1 MMAEVESGLRHK
13 ELVKIK
19 GTDLEITKLSL
30 GSAPLSGLF
39 RTVSDAESDELI
51 SLTLNSGIR
60 HIDSAPLYGYGMSEK
75 RIGRVVGRLQK
86 PVILSTK
93 VGRLLKTGKNQ
104 ELDKWPGT
112 DPKLEVYFDYTP
124 DGIRKSLEASFER
137 YGGIQ
142 APIVYIHDPDD
153 WISDA
158 INVVYPI
165 LDDLRRQGVIKA
177 VGVGVNH
184 VNTAISV
191 IKDTDLNIALL
202 AGRFTLLD
210 QSSQDELYPL
220 ALERNVSIVAAGVM
234 NSGILADPKP
244 GAHYDYEPAKLELVN
259 RALEIQKSLSNFDVP
274 LMAAALQFPLRHS
287 AVTTVLVGAA
297 TASEM
302 LENIKNFDLEIPAQA
317 WQTLEDAKLIETIKG
332 S

>member
-1 MMAEVESGLRHK
+1 MTARH
-13 ELVKIK
+13 EQLVRIK

-39 RTVSDAESDELI
+39 RTVTEAESDELI
-51 SLTLNSGIR
+51 EFAINNGML

-75 RIGRVVGRLQK
+75 RIARVLNKTEKKV
-86 PVILSTK
+86 VLSTK
-93 VGRLLKTGKNQ
+93 VGRLLKVGQNQ

-112 DPKLEVYFDYTP
+112 DTNLEVYFDYSP

-137 YGGIQ
+137 YGNRQ
-142 APIVYIHDPDD
+142 AEIVYIHDPDD

-184 VNTAISV
+184 VKTAIAV

-202 AGRFTLLD
+202 AGRYTLLD

-220 ALERNVSIVAAGVM
+220 ALKKNVSIVAAGVM
-234 NSGILADPKP
+234 NSGILANPVQ
-244 GAHYDYEPAKLELVN
+244 GAHYDYEPAKAELVN
-259 RALEIQKSLSNFDVP
+259 RAVAIKEVLAKYQVP
-274 LMAAALQFPLRHS
+274 LTAAALQFPLRHEAVSTVLIGS
-287 AVTTVLVGAA
+287 AVL
-297 TASEM
+297 SEM
-302 LENIKNFDLEIPAQA
+302 QSNLRDFDSDIPSEAWRELEE
-317 WQTLEDAKLIETIKG
+317 TGLIREVK
-332 S
+332 

>member
-1 MMAEVESGLRHK
+1 MRHS
-13 ELVKIK
+13 ELVGIK

-39 RTVSDAESDELI
+39 RTVTDQESDELVQ
-51 SLTLNSGIR
+51 LTLDANIR
-60 HIDSAPLYGYGMSEK
+60 HFDSAPLYGYGMSEQ
-75 RIGRVVGRLQK
+75 RIGRVVSKSNK
-86 PVILSTK
+86 PYVLSTK
-93 VGRLLKTGKNQ
+93 VGRLLKEGKNQ

-112 DPKLEVYFDYTP
+112 DPNLEVYFDYTP
-124 DGIRKSLEASFER
+124 DGIKRSLEASFER
-137 YGGIQ
+137 YGNQQ
-142 APIVYIHDPDD
+142 AQIVYIHDPDD
-153 WISDA
+153 WISEA

-184 VNTAISV
+184 VKTAISV

-220 ALERNVSIVAAGVM
+220 ALKKNVSIVAAGVM
-234 NSGILADPKP
+234 NSGILVDPKP
-244 GAHYDYEPAKLELVN
+244 GAHYDYEPAKADLVN
-259 RALEIQKSLSNFDVP
+259 RAVAIKEQLAEFNVP
-274 LMAAALQFPLRHS
+274 LTAAALQFPIRHE

-297 TASEM
+297 VASEM
-302 LENIKNFDLEIPAQA
+302 RENIRNFDMDIPGEA
-317 WQTLEDAKLIETIKG
+317 WQSLEAAGLIAPIK
-332 S
+332 SN